1 MGEILR
7 SELGLE
13 RTGDFEELEID
24 LDEEYGED
32 EDDEGIEEEIPDDED
47 LDYGG
52 KWSQRICVFLG
63 FLEILKEGL
72 ISVIANTN
80 GFCIEDDEGHDGDL

>member
-52 KWSQRICVFLG
+52 KWVRGYAYFLN
-63 FLEILKEGL
+63 FW
-72 ISVIANTN
+72 N
-80 GFCIEDDEGHDGDL
+80 F